1 VSDIIQIDIDD
12 FGGVVAA
19 EARRLEGAAEPNSSD
34 LYDRFKQHP
43 VVDARDHALA
53 EGAPEP
59 PKPRHEVIEDMVS
72 VSFCVMLA
80 SGLLSAWEEND
91 RGPTTTDRSE

>member
-1 VSDIIQIDIDD
+1 
-12 FGGVVAA
+12 
-19 EARRLEGAAEPNSSD
+19 
-34 LYDRFKQHP
+34 
-43 VVDARDHALA
+43 
-53 EGAPEP
+53 
-59 PKPRHEVIEDMVS
+59 MVS